1 MSDFETVIRKDDI
14 DGLTDWVWPKEDT
27 GLWHGP
33 SMEWRPISEM
43 VNEHC
48 KSKHTVVQAGGACGM
63 YPRLYAQ
70 MFKSVFTFEPD
81 PYNFYCLAQNCQDMK
96 IHKFNA
102 VLGDRHR
109 NITFHQ
115 PSESNRGDGTCA
127 VHMTKTNDD
136 IGGNTPML
144 RIDDFVYEKLDLIHL
159 DVEGSE
165 QYVIYGARISIRMH
179 HPLII
184 LETVNGGIEDLL
196 KDEGYITVGRAGT
209 DTVFKH
215 QSLI

>member
-1 MSDFETVIRKDDI
+1 MYKTVIRKESVG
-14 DGLTDWVWPKEDT
+14 GLSDWVWPVDDT
-27 GLWHGP
+27 GLWYGP
-33 SMEWRPISEM
+33 SIEWEPISEM
-43 VNEHC
+43 VRQHC
-48 KSKHTVVQAGGACGM
+48 KTMNTVVQAGGACGM
-63 YPRLYAQ
+63 YPRLYSK
-70 MFKSVFTFEPD
+70 MFNRVLTFEPD
-81 PYNFYCLAQNCQDMK
+81 PYNFFCLAQNCTDSRILK
-96 IHKFNA
+96 YNA

-109 NITFHQ
+109 NITFHH
-115 PSESNRGDGTCA
+115 PSETNRGDGTCA
-127 VHMTKTNDD
+127 AHMITTDND

-165 QYVIYGARISIRMH
+165 MYVLYGARNSIRMH

-184 LETVNGGIEDLL
+184 LETINGGIQDIMTE
-196 KDEGYITVGRAGT
+196 EGYVSIGRAGV